1 MITITRL
8 GQSPGVLCAR
18 LVVDKTLSPVHGP
31 PHGLPISVD
40 YPKIDK
46 PRAST
51 VVRIKEDISP
61 TSRQDYQIHNYPRLL
76 KA

>member
-46 PRAST
+46 PRATT
-51 VVRIKEDISP
+51 VVD
-61 TSRQDYQIHNYPRLL
+61 
-76 KA
+76 